1 MTVLMALALIL
12 TAAFYFLSSR
22 TTWHAS
28 SEIRVPVE

>member
-22 TTWHAS
+22 TTWHAFLRDS
-28 SEIRVPVE
+28 RPR